1 MKELKVNSLKSI
13 IMRLTLMTLSIL
25 YLSIFISETTQ
36 SSQSSNKNDLTKTDE
51 EEVSKIDVR
60 VYREVKNSIH
70 FNNMEDFQEWVYKN
84 DVTFL
89 TYYYSKNHTFSKMG
103 AYYLYKLENK
113 LDGLAKIV
121 FIDCDEIKQ
130 RDKVNECNVKD
141 KQGEYI
147 FPRMK
152 LAVPP
157 REKYNPITKKVDIHT
172 EVRYSENN
180 VSTDLMYKFIINNLK
195 SHTQILDSS
204 NLKSFLQK
212 PLLSKAIIFHEETHF
227 NKTYGN
233 KTERERERDIFIKGA
248 SNIYYDR
255 IAIGEVYNNTLALEY
270 GVKEFPNLVIFE
282 NNFFRFEKPTFK
294 VLYKPFT
301 QANLLSSLEENSL
314 KEKNYLKRLIE
325 LSLEEVKIFPLFPH
339 TYHIFMQ
346 KFENFNK
353 IIFFVNSEK
362 EFKLDINEEILSTK

>member
-1 MKELKVNSLKSI
+1 MKEIKINSTKNIFLRMTLTAFSI
-13 IMRLTLMTLSIL
+13 I
-25 YLSIFISETTQ
+25 YLSLFIVETTQ
-36 SSQSSNKNDLTKTDE
+36 NSNKNDLTKTDE
-51 EEVSKIDVR
+51 EEVAKIDVR
-60 VYREVKNSIH
+60 VYKEVKNSIH

-121 FIDCDEIKQ
+121 FIDCDEVKQ

-141 KQGEYI
+141 KKGEYI

-157 REKYNPITKKVDIHT
+157 KEKYNPITKKVDIHN
-172 EVRYSENN
+172 EVKYSENN

-195 SHTQILDSS
+195 SHTQLLDSS
-204 NLKSFLQK
+204 NLKTFLQR
-212 PLLSKAIIFHEETHF
+212 PLLSKAIIFHEESHF
-227 NKTYGN
+227 NKTYKN

-255 IAIGEVYNNTLALEY
+255 ILIGEVYNNTLANEY

-282 NNFFRFEKPTFK
+282 NNFFRFEKPSYK
-294 VLYKPFT
+294 LLHKPFT
-301 QANLLSSLEENSL
+301 QSNLLQALEENSL

-339 TYHIFMQ
+339 TYHIFMEKFQ
-346 KFENFNK
+346 KYNK
-353 IIFFVNSEK
+353 LIFFVNSEK
-362 EFKLDINEEILSTK
+362 DFKNDINEEIISTK